1 MTSKFLFS
9 VVCLSV
15 IAAGCKKNDEGA
27 SATSGAFLKPSDFPT
42 TGLTQLTS
50 VEALNK
56 LQEGSEVYDNKPE
69 DSTPTGG
76 SDNPNDPTNAC
87 LESQGP
93 KAKIINKETISFDA
107 SIDLAPCLKIQA
119 GSSTPTDAATPADAA
134 SKFEFQARFLQN
146 VTCPGVDLSEFNG
159 KTMKELGA
167 EETNSGIPAAL
178 ESKCGS
184 LPAVKVFGNATIVVK
199 FGTLDASGKIGIFNK
214 EGGACELTKVDGGF
228 KMNSC
233 LSANYAVT
241 KYTEDDGQQKEEK
254 SLVLLEAVNVVD
266 STEPA
271 AVWYNG
277 GKFNVTVNNFT
288 GTLLYSGAAIAP
300 TYTLASGSDSVT
312 GQLSATPSA
321 LELVSNPRNAS
332 NFVSKQLQRFLKK
345 MPR

>member
-27 SATSGAFLKPSDFPT
+27 SATSGAFLKLSDFPT

-50 VEALNK
+50 SEALK
-56 LQEGSEVYDNKPE
+56 ELQEDASIYDNMPE
-69 DSTPTGG
+69 SGTPTDG
-76 SDNPNDPTNAC
+76 SNNPNDPTNAC
-87 LESQGP
+87 LESEGP
-93 KAKIINKETISFDA
+93 KAKIINKETVSFDA
-107 SIDLAPCLKIQA
+107 SIDLAQCLKNQA
-119 GSSTPTDAATPADAA
+119 GSSTPTDAA

-146 VTCPGVDLSEFNG
+146 VTCPGVDLSEFSG

-167 EETNSGIPAAL
+167 EDTNSGIPAAL

-184 LPAVKVFGNATIVVK
+184 LPAVKVFGNATIVGK
-199 FGTLDASGKIGIFNK
+199 IPGTVDVSAKIGIFNK

-228 KMNSC
+228 KLNSC
-233 LSANYAVT
+233 LSANYMVT
-241 KYTEDDGQQKEEK
+241 KSGAEGQQKEEK

-332 NFVSKQLQRFLKK
+332 NFVSKQLQRFVKK

>member
-15 IAAGCKKNDEGA
+15 IAAGCKKNDEGGSAA
-27 SATSGAFLKPSDFPT
+27 SGGFLKPSDFPT

-50 VEALNK
+50 AEALNK
-56 LQEGSEVYDNKPE
+56 LQEDAGIYDNMPE
-69 DSTPTGG
+69 SGTPTGG
-76 SDNPNDPTNAC
+76 SDDSSDSIAGC

-93 KAKIINKETISFDA
+93 KAKIINKETVSFDA
-107 SIDLAPCLKIQA
+107 SIDLAQCLKNQA
-119 GSSTPTDAATPADAA
+119 GSSTPADAA
-134 SKFEFQARFLQN
+134 SKFEFQAAFLQN
-146 VTCPGVDLSEFNG
+146 FTCPGVDLSEFSG
-159 KTMKELGA
+159 KTMKELDA

-199 FGTLDASGKIGIFNK
+199 FGTLDASAKIGFFNK
-214 EGGACELTKVDGGF
+214 EGGACELTKVDGGL
-228 KMNSC
+228 KMSSC
-233 LSANYAVT
+233 LSANYVVT

-266 STEPA
+266 SAVPT

-288 GTLLYSGAAIAP
+288 GALSYSGAAIAP

-312 GQLSATPSA
+312 GQLSTTPSA
-321 LELVSNPRNAS
+321 LELVSNPRSAS
-332 NFVSKQLQRFLKK
+332 NFVSKQLQRFVKK